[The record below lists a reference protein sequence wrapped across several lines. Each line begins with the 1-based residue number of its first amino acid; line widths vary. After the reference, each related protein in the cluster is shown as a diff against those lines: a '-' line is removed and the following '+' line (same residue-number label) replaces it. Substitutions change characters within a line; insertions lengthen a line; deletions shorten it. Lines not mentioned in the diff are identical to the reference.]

1 MAVKELKL
9 LGSLVYDSRTTVMTP
24 ADSISIAAAQRS
36 GVVAV
41 ADKRRLFDSL
51 VTEYER
57 KIYNVAYRMLGDAET
72 AADVTQ
78 ETFINAYRHFE
89 QFRGDSSIS
98 TWLYR
103 IASNLCKN
111 KLKQRKRRQQ
121 FETHSLDETFE
132 TEDDYLTT
140 QVADSSQA
148 PETIIRRKELGRQI
162 AENLLKLKPEFRE
175 MVILRDLQHLTYEQ
189 ICEVTGLSLPAVKS
203 RLLRARREL
212 QKLLLPYLRG

>member
-1 MAVKELKL
+1 
-9 LGSLVYDSRTTVMTP
+9 MTP
-24 ADSISIAAAQRS
+24 ADELSLSAAQRC
-36 GVVAV
+36 GVVAL

-57 KIYNVAYRMLGDAET
+57 KIYNVAYRMLGDAEA

-89 QFRGDSSIS
+89 GFRGDSSIS

-121 FETHSLDETFE
+121 FESYSLDETFE
-132 TEDDYLTT
+132 IDDDYLTP
-140 QVADSSQA
+140 QVSDTSQA
-148 PETIIRRKELGRQI
+148 PETIIKRKELGRQI

-175 MVILRDLQHLTYEQ
+175 MVVLRDLQHLTYEQ

-203 RLLRARREL
+203 RLLRARRQL